1 MAIASLRPQ
10 ATCTKIEAHTF
21 LAHAKDSTELLRAA
35 SSAEP
40 DCRLRLPCHPEMVR
54 IAPAAVPPM
63 SLRSAPAL
71 PPIIE
76 ATAKALPRHCPRTAR
91 ALPRQKACNWLIIKA
106 CLDIIIITIIKTIT
120 TTKTMTTRRTSP
132 PLRRRWSMAFPEQ
145 AVPGGLQQATD
156 SRTVCERPQ
165 TGARKDV
172 NGSVKGHGWWSKR
185 PWMAKQKTTD
195 GHAYTSIYT

>member
-1 MAIASLRPQ
+1 MNKQKANR
-10 ATCTKIEAHTF
+10 F
-21 LAHAKDSTELLRAA
+21 LAHAKNPAELLRAA

-106 CLDIIIITIIKTIT
+106 CLDIIIITIIITIIKTIT

-132 PLRRRWSMAFPEQ
+132 PPKRRWSMAFPEQ

-165 TGARKDV
+165 TGA
-172 NGSVKGHGWWSKR
+172 
-185 PWMAKQKTTD
+185 
-195 GHAYTSIYT
+195 